1 MKLERIS
8 NQEAKEILLNLNETV
23 YCINTG
29 ETDNA
34 YDLEFNLLELIDV
47 RRAVVLLD
55 NPENM
60 FFKKI

>member
-1 MKLERIS
+1 MKLKQIS
-8 NQEAKEILLNLNETV
+8 NQKARGLLLDLNETV

-60 FFKKI
+60 FFKKV